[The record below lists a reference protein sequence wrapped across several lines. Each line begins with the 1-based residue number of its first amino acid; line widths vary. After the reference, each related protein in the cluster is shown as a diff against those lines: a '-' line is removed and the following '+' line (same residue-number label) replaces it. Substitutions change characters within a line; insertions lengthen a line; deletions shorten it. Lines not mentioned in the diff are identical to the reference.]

1 MTKANTCLQ
10 IPRQRR
16 TAGQGCCQH
25 TPQALAGLWLWR
37 VWEGAQLELSS
48 ASLSSFG
55 HLLPWRRTL
64 WSLCFPLP
72 SCPGWIYWLC
82 LSRESQCWSLA
93 PLLLRTPPGKFGSD
107 IPQVSS
113 HAFCELS
120 LPDSEQQMVL
130 FTQEIRLFIF
140 QSHRHLQCR
149 VWSSLNNEP
158 SGELV
163 FLFVSFS

>member
-1 MTKANTCLQ
+1 MEKDPVVPVLPAP
-10 IPRQRR
+10 I
-16 TAGQGCCQH
+16 
-25 TPQALAGLWLWR
+25 
-37 VWEGAQLELSS
+37 
-48 ASLSSFG
+48 
-55 HLLPWRRTL
+55 LPWL
-64 WSLCFPLP
+64 DLLAVPLQGIP
-72 SCPGWIYWLC
+72 VLVTGTA
-82 LSRESQCWSLA
+82 A
-93 PLLLRTPPGKFGSD
+93 PCTPPGKFGSD